1 MVKLK
6 QLRPRCFF
14 DISIDGKNAG
24 RVIFELFNE
33 KCPKTCE
40 NFKALCTGE
49 KGIGQLTGK
58 PLHYKNVSFHRI
70 INNFMI
76 QSGDFSQNNGK
87 GGESIFGGTFKD
99 ESFDFKHE
107 RPFLLSMANRGPNT
121 NGSQFF
127 ITLVPTPHLDG
138 VHVVFGHVIAGQD
151 VVMKIAQQ
159 SVDKQSRPIVPVC
172 ISNCGELVPQIKPK
186 EKTLSV
192 DKQSHK
198 KRRKHSDESDTSGD
212 SDKKD
217 KKQTTN
223 PVEKNPD
230 NTEIEQNENSI
241 SLFNPKYSVRIDPEE
256 IPEIPQ
262 NRFLHRG
269 IRQSPSILDD
279 AITNKEK
286 EDSNKNRSQSS
297 NYRNDRSY
305 GRRIIYTSSGRKIKG
320 RGSIRYRTPSPDDNG
335 RYSRKSSRQW
345 RRSETPPYWR
355 AEQAKL
361 RPWKQ
366 IMSAKNNSKE
376 QRHSNDNSRRRSSR
390 SRSYERRDRR
400 HHHYHHHENRN
411 DDDNNRSHRKHRSSD
426 HHHHHHRSR
435 SSSPAKYRDRKI
447 DENSIQKRKFREFP
461 SPRSS
466 YSPEKRNSI
475 SKHKPSRKSSK
486 EKENRH
492 DPQSESNNNNTH
504 RRIIDDNKRK
514 DD

>member
-212 SDKKD
+212 SDSDSSSNSSSSSSESDDDSSSKEKD

-366 IMSAKNNSKE
+366 II
-376 QRHSNDNSRRRSSR
+376 
-390 SRSYERRDRR
+390 
-400 HHHYHHHENRN
+400 
-411 DDDNNRSHRKHRSSD
+411 
-426 HHHHHHRSR
+426 

>member
-1 MVKLK
+1 MNPIRVVIRIVIQVQTAVVVALNLMMILRQKKKIKNKLQILSRRILIIQK
-6 QLRPRCFF
+6 SNKTKTVFLYCKFF
-14 DISIDGKNAG
+14 LITS
-24 RVIFELFNE
+24 FNFI
-33 KCPKTCE
+33 
-40 NFKALCTGE
+40 N
-49 KGIGQLTGK
+49 
-58 PLHYKNVSFHRI
+58 SFYTI
-70 INNFMI
+70 P
-76 QSGDFSQNNGK
+76 FS
-87 GGESIFGGTFKD
+87 S
-99 ESFDFKHE
+99 
-107 RPFLLSMANRGPNT
+107 
-121 NGSQFF
+121 
-127 ITLVPTPHLDG
+127 
-138 VHVVFGHVIAGQD
+138 
-151 VVMKIAQQ
+151 
-159 SVDKQSRPIVPVC
+159 
-172 ISNCGELVPQIKPK
+172 
-186 EKTLSV
+186 
-192 DKQSHK
+192 
-198 KRRKHSDESDTSGD
+198 
-212 SDKKD
+212 
-217 KKQTTN
+217 
-223 PVEKNPD
+223 
-230 NTEIEQNENSI
+230 
-241 SLFNPKYSVRIDPEE
+241 NPKYSVRIDPEE

-335 RYSRKSSRQW
+335 RYSRKSLRQW

-376 QRHSNDNSRRRSSR
+376 QRHSNDKSRRRSSR
-390 SRSYERRDRR
+390 SLSYERHDRR
-400 HHHYHHHENRN
+400 HHHYHHENRN

-426 HHHHHHRSR
+426 HHHHRRSR

-492 DPQSESNNNNTH
+492 DPQSESNNNNNTH
-504 RRIIDDNKRK
+504 RRIIDDSKRK

>member
-1 MVKLK
+1 MI
-6 QLRPRCFF
+6 P
-14 DISIDGKNAG
+14 I
-24 RVIFELFNE
+24 RVVI
-33 KCPKTCE
+33 
-40 NFKALCTGE
+40 
-49 KGIGQLTGK
+49 
-58 PLHYKNVSFHRI
+58 RI
-70 INNFMI
+70 VI
-76 QSGDFSQNNGK
+76 Q
-87 GGESIFGGTFKD
+87 
-99 ESFDFKHE
+99 
-107 RPFLLSMANRGPNT
+107 
-121 NGSQFF
+121 
-127 ITLVPTPHLDG
+127 V
-138 VHVVFGHVIAGQD
+138 
-151 VVMKIAQQ
+151 
-159 SVDKQSRPIVPVC
+159 
-172 ISNCGELVPQIKPK
+172 
-186 EKTLSV
+186 
-192 DKQSHK
+192 
-198 KRRKHSDESDTSGD
+198 
-212 SDKKD
+212 
-217 KKQTTN
+217 QTTAVVVALN
-223 PVEKNPD
+223 LMMILRQKKKIKNKLQILSRRILIIQKSNKTKTVFLYCKFFLITSFNFINSF
-230 NTEIEQNENSI
+230 NTIPFS
-241 SLFNPKYSVRIDPEE
+241 SNPKYSVRIDPEE

-390 SRSYERRDRR
+390 SRSYERRDHR

-435 SSSPAKYRDRKI
+435 SSSPTKYRDRKN

-504 RRIIDDNKRK
+504 RRIIDDSKRK